1 LNQEVS
7 SVEAR
12 QFRMVRL
19 IPVMQPGQ
27 GSPWAFYGVDQI
39 GNVYFGRV
47 ELDPE
52 ENFPKRIVWR
62 AVPCEFM

>member
-1 LNQEVS
+1 M
-7 SVEAR
+7 EAR
-12 QFRMVRL
+12 QFRIVQL

-47 ELDPE
+47 DLDAE
-52 ENFPKRIVWR
+52 ERGPKRIIWR
-62 AVPCEFM
+62 EVACEFM

>member
-1 LNQEVS
+1 MVS
-7 SVEAR
+7 
-12 QFRMVRL
+12 L

-52 ENFPKRIVWR
+52 EHYPKRIVWR
-62 AVPCEFM
+62 TVPCDFM